1 VTLDGVSASDLGP
14 MEEELEERFMAYY
27 PSLDWTQKLASRM
40 SGTRSDIISYQS
52 FSRRAFAPSALSDM
66 LADQDVR
73 CRALGGNDAASVPAA
88 IQTEVEHV
96 RTICAARESACE
108 PLKKVFARSDETRT
122 GRKRFHA
129 WAGPACPHEDD
140 TLWDWIS
147 NFAGGATTIHGFSR
161 AFDDRAGPLRRMTWV
176 LLFFASFIFLGMLI
190 ENVVLSYLMAETDTQ
205 VSRDDRD
212 ETFPMLSVCHVSPY
226 RCTCE
231 GLYDAELIQNPESL
245 EMVLPYLCASVLAW
259 KENAAEW
266 MRGAGAP
273 TISDIDLETTRLN
286 AANFMH
292 AINCDNGK
300 YDRQSFVEEMKSGV
314 MSKHSLLAYLGY
326 HKREQLVRY
335 CRSPNIRPGSKGHNC
350 DDDGL
355 WSPPRFDNQYGI
367 CHTFN
372 PCLGFERTVGKSCT
386 SDEDCR
392 PPDRQTLQG
401 AECRNGQCAC
411 TLCAHKNGENCS
423 IVKEKNV
430 GPNSGVS
437 LVLDTSPR
445 YETVLSVDTNR
456 VRKIMCNVR
465 FCDPVRASQKEK
477 TVIGISQTFVVWVAF
492 WATNWPIRSVLTYCP
507 TCR

>member
-1 VTLDGVSASDLGP
+1 
-14 MEEELEERFMAYY
+14 
-27 PSLDWTQKLASRM
+27 
-40 SGTRSDIISYQS
+40 
-52 FSRRAFAPSALSDM
+52 
-66 LADQDVR
+66 
-73 CRALGGNDAASVPAA
+73 
-88 IQTEVEHV
+88 
-96 RTICAARESACE
+96 
-108 PLKKVFARSDETRT
+108 
-122 GRKRFHA
+122 
-129 WAGPACPHEDD
+129 
-140 TLWDWIS
+140 
-147 NFAGGATTIHGFSR
+147 
-161 AFDDRAGPLRRMTWV
+161 
-176 LLFFASFIFLGMLI
+176 
-190 ENVVLSYLMAETDTQ
+190 
-205 VSRDDRD
+205 
-212 ETFPMLSVCHVSPY
+212 
-226 RCTCE
+226 
-231 GLYDAELIQNPESL
+231 L

-326 HKREQLVRY
+326 QKREQLVRY